1 MASSRPLL
9 VARQSD
15 RLGSRLHVILN
26 AWGVAKVLDMEF
38 RFVWPRNECT
48 ELNNPEEIFDQGFL
62 QKHEL
67 AESAFSSEVI
77 EANLRLMRPE
87 RAREFCHE
95 HENRVVL
102 MGVNF
107 EIFAFAGE
115 HHESAKKRFMA
126 GLYEI
131 GWSPAISKLL
141 ANEACIGFEAIHM
154 RAGDIINGAWC
165 QSWPVEKYLPTA
177 YVDFIIRQSAAK
189 SHLPIVVFS
198 DNVEYVNWLRKKFKT
213 VQTSAEIVPG
223 YASLTESQRAFADA
237 FMLSKASCLY
247 GPTLSNFSQFAS
259 HIGAVRIVS
268 ISEYLGDQSALIVL
282 LEYLQDVLSCEQ
294 PQVLCPLLARDICW
308 LLDVFSD
315 SLTLNDRIT
324 WAERAVGYDPG
335 FCVAKNRHA
344 IVLAESGHMDIAKD
358 EASKALQI
366 ADQVTLYDDARFESL
381 AGFVAIE
388 TLMLIAYSPDDY
400 LLSNRHS
407 QEIHKA
413 LEICEALRP
422 SMLNTSELLINLRFI
437 VASIGWLSCLDRRA
451 FDIFRNSVKQSKMH
465 DFSGWRSHG
474 FAVLHTGSGPY
485 PGLLR
490 TLEEISIVIA
500 LAIGRT
506 LSSSSVKLQRT
517 VACGVE
523 KSHVCTSGLK
533 WSFGWAYHG
542 QNSEA
547 LMIGF
552 VCKGRALHGTF
563 AALKRPD
570 IAKSLHDPFA
580 LNCGF
585 LAPMPRGGS
594 MNGSDSGFVMAAQQ
608 PANWGQRF
616 RNSRAMVRNQRDK
629 LDKILIQRCKPF

>member
-62 QKHEL
+62 RKYEL

-115 HHESAKKRFMA
+115 QHESAKKRFVA
-126 GLYEI
+126 GFYEI
-131 GWSPAISKLL
+131 GWSPAIKKLL

-177 YVDFIIRQSAAK
+177 YVEFIIRESAAK
-189 SHLPIVVFS
+189 SHLPMVVFS
-198 DNVEYVNWLRKKFKT
+198 DNEEYVNWLRKKFKT
-213 VQTSAEIVPG
+213 VQTSAEMVPG
-223 YASLTESQRAFADA
+223 YAGLTESQRAFADA

-247 GPTLSNFSQFAS
+247 APTLSNFSQFAS

-268 ISEYLGDQSALIVL
+268 ILEYLGEQSALSVL

-294 PQVLCPLLARDICW
+294 PQVLCLLLARDICW

-315 SLTLNDRIT
+315 SLTLNDRIA

-335 FCVAKNRHA
+335 FCVAKNRLA
-344 IVLAESGHMDIAKD
+344 MVLAESGRMDIARD
-358 EASKALQI
+358 EGSKALHI
-366 ADQVTLYDDARFESL
+366 AEQVTLYDDAKFESL
-381 AGFVAIE
+381 ACYVSIE
-388 TLMLIAYSPDDY
+388 TLTLIAYSPDDY
-400 LLSNRHS
+400 LLSGRHS

-413 LEICEALRP
+413 LELCEALRP
-422 SMLNTSELLINLRFI
+422 CMVNTSELLINLRFI
-437 VASIGWLSCLDRRA
+437 VASIGWMSCLDRRA
-451 FDIFRNSVKQSKMH
+451 FDIFRNSLKQSKIH

-474 FAVLHTGSGPY
+474 FTVLHTGSGPY

-490 TLEEISIVIA
+490 SIEEISIVIS

-506 LSSSSVKLQRT
+506 LSSLPVKLQRT

-533 WSFGWAYHG
+533 WIFGWAYHG
-542 QNSEA
+542 QNSDA

-552 VCKGRALHGTF
+552 VCKGRALHGAF
-563 AALKRPD
+563 AAINRPD
-570 IAKSLHDPFA
+570 IAKSLNDPFA
-580 LNCGF
+580 LNSGF

-594 MNGSDSGFVMAAQQ
+594 MNGADIGFVMATQQ
-608 PANWGQRF
+608 PKSWGQRF
-616 RNSRAMVRNQRDK
+616 RNLRTMVHDRRDK
-629 LDKILIQRCKPF
+629 VEKFLKQRRKSF

>member
-1 MASSRPLL
+1 
-9 VARQSD
+9 
-15 RLGSRLHVILN
+15 
-26 AWGVAKVLDMEF
+26 
-38 RFVWPRNECT
+38 
-48 ELNNPEEIFDQGFL
+48 
-62 QKHEL
+62 
-67 AESAFSSEVI
+67 
-77 EANLRLMRPE
+77 
-87 RAREFCHE
+87 
-95 HENRVVL
+95 
-102 MGVNF
+102 
-107 EIFAFAGE
+107 
-115 HHESAKKRFMA
+115 
-126 GLYEI
+126 
-131 GWSPAISKLL
+131 
-141 ANEACIGFEAIHM
+141 
-154 RAGDIINGAWC
+154 
-165 QSWPVEKYLPTA
+165 
-177 YVDFIIRQSAAK
+177 
-189 SHLPIVVFS
+189 
-198 DNVEYVNWLRKKFKT
+198 
-213 VQTSAEIVPG
+213 
-223 YASLTESQRAFADA
+223 
-237 FMLSKASCLY
+237 
-247 GPTLSNFSQFAS
+247 
-259 HIGAVRIVS
+259 
-268 ISEYLGDQSALIVL
+268 
-282 LEYLQDVLSCEQ
+282 
-294 PQVLCPLLARDICW
+294 
-308 LLDVFSD
+308 LDVFSD

-422 SMLNTSELLINLRFI
+422 SMLNTSELLINLRFF

-451 FDIFRNSVKQSKMH
+451 YDIFRNSVKQSKMH
-465 DFSGWRSHG
+465 DFSGWRSPG

-533 WSFGWAYHG
+533 WIFGWAYHG

-580 LNCGF
+580 FNCGF
-585 LAPMPRGGS
+585 MAPMPRGGS

-629 LDKILIQRCKPF
+629 LDKILIQRCKSF